1 MGRAMADCWAP
12 AEWRRDARDGFG
24 SLGLILVAYN
34 MGVGQNQ
41 VFFLLTKHATAGL
54 DFAMV

>member
-1 MGRAMADCWAP
+1 MADCWAS
-12 AEWRRDARDGFG
+12 AEWRRDARNGFG